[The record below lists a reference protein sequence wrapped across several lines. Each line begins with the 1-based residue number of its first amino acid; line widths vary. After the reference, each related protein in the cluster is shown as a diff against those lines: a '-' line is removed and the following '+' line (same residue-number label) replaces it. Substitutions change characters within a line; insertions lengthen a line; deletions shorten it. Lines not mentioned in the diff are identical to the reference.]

1 MVRSAAATVE
11 EYVQELA
18 PDRRED
24 VQAVR
29 KLVLDNL
36 PPGYVETM
44 NWGMITYE
52 IPLDRYPDTYNGQP
66 LMYAA
71 LASQKRYMSLYLM
84 CVYSHQ
90 ESRIWF
96 EERFKASGKKLDMGK
111 SCVRFR
117 GWKTCLW
124 TSLPRPSP
132 GPRWRTTSGSMR
144 RPAGGRRTPP
154 GTLLRNAGRLDA
166 ADFLLS

>member
-11 EYVQELA
+11 EYLQELV
-18 PDRRED
+18 PDRREEI
-24 VQAVR
+24 QAVR
-29 KLVLDNL
+29 ELVLDNL

-52 IPLDRYPDTYNGQP
+52 IPLDRYPDTYNKQP

-84 CVYSHQ
+84 CVYSHR

-96 EERFKASGKKLDMGK
+96 EERFKASGKKLNMGK

-117 GWKTCLW
+117 RVEDLPLDLIAETVAG
-124 TSLPRPSP
+124 TSVEDYIKFYEAS
-132 GPRWRTTSGSMR
+132 R
-144 RPAGGRRTPP
+144 RR
-154 GTLLRNAGRLDA
+154 
-166 ADFLLS
+166 

>member
-11 EYVQELA
+11 EYLQELP

-24 VQAVR
+24 IQLVR
-29 KLVLDNL
+29 ELVLDNL

-52 IPLDRYPDTYNGQP
+52 IPLDRYPKTYNSQP

-90 ESRIWF
+90 ESRTWF
-96 EERFKASGKKLDMGK
+96 EERYRASGKKLNMGK

-117 GWKTCLW
+117 RVEDLPLDVIAETIAG
-124 TSLPRPSP
+124 TSVEDYIKFYEASRK
-132 GPRWRTTSGSMR
+132 R
-144 RPAGGRRTPP
+144 
-154 GTLLRNAGRLDA
+154 
-166 ADFLLS
+166 

>member
-11 EYVQELA
+11 EYLQELV
-18 PDRRED
+18 PDRREEI
-24 VQAVR
+24 QAVR
-29 KLVLDNL
+29 ELVLDNL

-52 IPLDRYPDTYNGQP
+52 IPLERYPETYNKQP

-84 CVYSHQ
+84 CVYSHR

-96 EERFKASGKKLDMGK
+96 EERFKASGKKLNMGK

-117 GWKTCLW
+117 RVEDLPLDLIAETVAG
-124 TSLPRPSP
+124 TSVEDYIKFYEAS
-132 GPRWRTTSGSMR
+132 R
-144 RPAGGRRTPP
+144 RR
-154 GTLLRNAGRLDA
+154 
-166 ADFLLS
+166 